1 MSVEI
6 RELYNFL
13 KKQANMS
20 FLPGVPVAEIEA
32 FEIKNG
38 FELPKQ
44 FKEWLMISDG
54 GELYLPA
61 GIQLYGVTHKPLID
75 VDEDDRPNM
84 DYVIIGALATGDPI
98 LFEKG
103 KEQISIYN
111 HDAGRIEEDEIDT
124 DFSSFL
130 TDLPAILGLEV

>member
-75 VDEDDRPNM
+75 VDEDDIPNM

-111 HDAGRIEEDEIDT
+111 HDAGRIEEDEIYT

-130 TDLPAILGLEV
+130 NDLPAILGLEV

>member
-6 RELYNFL
+6 REHYHFL

-111 HDAGRIEEDEIDT
+111 HDAGRIEEDEIYT

-130 TDLPAILGLEV
+130 NDLPAILGLEV

>member
-111 HDAGRIEEDEIDT
+111 HDAGRIEEDEIYT

-130 TDLPAILGLEV
+130 NDLPAILGLEV